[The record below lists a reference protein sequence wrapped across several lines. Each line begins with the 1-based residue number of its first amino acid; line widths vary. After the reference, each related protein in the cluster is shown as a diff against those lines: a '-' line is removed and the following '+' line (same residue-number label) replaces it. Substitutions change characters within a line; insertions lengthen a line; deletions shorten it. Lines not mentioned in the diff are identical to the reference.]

1 MLHIINC
8 IYMYSVHVLLCLYL
22 PLQVCLLV
30 ANMQETSRQVV
41 NHIRILIEEAEMT
54 STQAKL
60 FIMLLHFSPAQFF
73 DSCYPSLFLKGW
85 DHCYLDTVTDSG
97 SQAVVDIRDWFRQCC
112 FPEEALQSPEKD
124 SLILALNKMLP
135 EAIPVLS
142 SRIFFGS
149 NQQGSFSKP
158 MTVSQR
164 NEALRELLFKKGIGR
179 VLCERFRSCWRPAVM
194 TEYLEKAA
202 TFTKNH
208 ESTLNITDTIQT
220 IFKSLFF
227 DFLVCMVSQI
237 NEEFNIDILF
247 DSDCTPAVKDLFL
260 GILQVFPLPQLSQ
273 LQVLSSRLSI
283 STPEYFPRFPFF
295 KVVCAA
301 MENIVVQSHK
311 DTNVQLNLLQESEAE
326 STSPDIH
333 DFHNYSEVFSALQD
347 AASRKIKEKMKVN
360 CVTET

>member
-1 MLHIINC
+1 M
-8 IYMYSVHVLLCLYL
+8 
-22 PLQVCLLV
+22 
-30 ANMQETSRQVV
+30 
-41 NHIRILIEEAEMT
+41 
-54 STQAKL
+54 
-60 FIMLLHFSPAQFF
+60 
-73 DSCYPSLFLKGW
+73 
-85 DHCYLDTVTDSG
+85 
-97 SQAVVDIRDWFRQCC
+97 DIRDWFRQCC

-124 SLILALNKMLP
+124 SLILALNKILP
-135 EAIPVLS
+135 EAIPVLP

-164 NEALRELLFKKGIGR
+164 NEALRELLFKKDVGR
-179 VLCERFRSCWRPAVM
+179 VLCERFRSYWRPAVM

-227 DFLVCMVSQI
+227 DFLVCMVTQI

-247 DSDCTPAVKDLFL
+247 DSDCSPPVQDLFL
-260 GILQVFPLPQLSQ
+260 GILQVLPLPQLSQ

-283 STPEYFPRFPFF
+283 STPEYVPRFPFF

-311 DTNVQLNLLQESEAE
+311 DTNVQLNLLQESETE
-326 STSPDIH
+326 STSPNIH
-333 DFHNYSEVFSALQD
+333 YFHDYSEVYSALQD

-360 CVTET
+360 CVRDIVIYTLLYIPH